1 MSARSASVRLGVFAL
16 AATLAFGSMSRAQE
30 GQGRFVTQASARLVK
45 LINSANAG
53 GFNLADNSFSIGGGW
68 LKQSQANWVPMFT
81 VELQAGKQYR
91 FLAAGDADAK
101 DVDLEIQ
108 DANGRSV
115 AVDDAVNPEAVIT
128 YTPAN
133 AGRYLVR
140 IRLYDSRENY
150 PCVCMAIVLQK

>member
-1 MSARSASVRLGVFAL
+1 
-16 AATLAFGSMSRAQE
+16 MSRAQE

-45 LINSANAG
+45 LINAANAG